1 MLKARRDAAMKVAD
15 SLFAAEDAID
25 AAFARVAEL
34 NSALVLAR
42 TDAHLS
48 AIVAQDAF
56 DMAASTLSALAKAR
70 GKLVETHQRLSD
82 AKDQIGLRTL
92 AIGDLGKPPTV
103 PPVAREDGRHLQVVA
118 SS

>member
-34 NSALVLAR
+34 NSALVMAR
-42 TDAHLS
+42 SDAQLS

-56 DMAASTLSALAKAR
+56 ELAASTLGALAKAR
-70 GKLVETHQRLSD
+70 GEIVETHKRLHE
-82 AKDQIGLRTL
+82 AKIEIGLRAV
-92 AIGDLGKPPTV
+92 AIGDQGKPNVIPNTTGE
-103 PPVAREDGRHLQVVA
+103 ARHLQVVA
-118 SS
+118 

>member
-34 NSALVLAR
+34 NGTLAMAR
-42 TDAHLS
+42 SDAQLS

-56 DMAASTLSALAKAR
+56 ELAASTLSVLAKAR
-70 GKLVETHQRLSD
+70 GEIVETHKRLSE
-82 AKDQIGLRTL
+82 AQVQIGLR
-92 AIGDLGKPPTV
+92 AVSFGDQGKP
-103 PPVAREDGRHLQVVA
+103 AIREGHHRLQVVA
-118 SS
+118 